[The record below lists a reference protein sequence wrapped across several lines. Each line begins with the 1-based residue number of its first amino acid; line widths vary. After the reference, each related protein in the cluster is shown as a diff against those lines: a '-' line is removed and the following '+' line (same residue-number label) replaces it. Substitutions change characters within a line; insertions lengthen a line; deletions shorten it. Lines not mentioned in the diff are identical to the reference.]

1 MSSKLKGSRLEA
13 EVDRY
18 RSECNWRRMADVLGW
33 VRSKNSGMEQ
43 FADLLEGE
51 LILEAF
57 IESQSELLTPNPEH
71 FDALRK
77 AESLLQTS
85 LETNSESAVISMDAR
100 LLLAKLYYFVAN
112 FREALANIE
121 KSKLDKAGTPFETLR
136 ALKLVAEAYAIK
148 GFSMEQLN
156 AKEERRAQQEKNRI
170 QVLYCF
176 EKSAELAICYVS
188 ELEKSLN
195 SATRSAAAPGTSA
208 LNADKIGELLET
220 TLERVPLLTLRRNV
234 CDKRWDANGVEWYR
248 KIMTSLGD
256 KAIGERLQQRLSRQL
271 AEVLIRGMLESDYD
285 QSSLNKS
292 LSVTEKSQSLGFY
305 TGSHKGY
312 FSPVSRIEEILLLL
326 LISEVLSTRDVI
338 LSRSDDLQS
347 CRRDSIQDA
356 TMVHNLLTMVL
367 SSLRQYQLLAN
378 IYERAMKFANQDR
391 YIWFQFGMSLMCQ
404 GRWLRASRILHQC
417 VTLEREDENECVEHM
432 LLAKMEIEQLGQYD
446 KAIEHADKAIKLC
459 SQNWL
464 KGRCMLLHAVAFSL
478 KAQTVVV
485 FDDRKQMLADA
496 VCLFEA
502 VIKHDTHDELAYFF
516 CALQYAIARDMD
528 TALAYCQ
535 RSLELNPEQ
544 PLAIMFLALLFTA
557 RNDYKGAR
565 ELVIKALDDFP
576 THYGLLVLRLK
587 LETKYG
593 RVEEALNTS
602 KHLLNFWRR
611 LPRGSVDM
619 INGEEENVSNGGGPP
634 SKNGASDSVKDITAS
649 RSFVANQEVMAP
661 VAPMFTTPLGIISKA
676 SHVSL
681 HASVPDIPRPLSTPR
696 KRTFPSL
703 AEDRPSRNP
712 WDCIPHQAS
721 IWVELAEL
729 FLEAKK
735 VDDVQA
741 CVEEA
746 CSLFPNSH
754 QALYLKGRLF
764 SIKSDDIREKDPSSA
779 ASYRARAKSCL
790 LSALAIC
797 PSHIPSLRHLAH
809 VYRNDSNLKMAE
821 KILRDVI
828 RVDPLNNESWQA
840 LAEVL
845 GEDCRYEESIE
856 FSVSSGIPQGSVLG
870 PLLFL
875 LFINDITSI
884 VSDLHVSIKL
894 YADDVKLY
902 SIYPVN
908 NPNDEL
914 QIALDRLSTWSR
926 TAGLKISVSKCFCLH
941 IGRRNAKRAYSING
955 DVIPTTKA
963 VRDLGL
969 QMDPKLNFSAHV
981 DSIILSAHRKCY
993 LLMKTLRS
1001 TSLRVYV
1008 TAYKSYIRPI
1018 LEYATECWNSC
1029 TGGLSLRVER
1039 AQKHFTRWICRRC
1052 RLPYA
1057 SYADRLRHLEME
1069 TLSHRRRLADLIM
1082 VYKIVHGHARIPVT
1096 DFFSRNQ
1103 RRSRN
1108 HGYTLT
1114 KPAARSIESRFF
1126 SSRVI
1131 NDWNALPA
1139 SIVNSA
1145 TPKLFRSR
1153 IRNHV
1158 FPDGRR

>member
-681 HASVPDIPRPLSTPR
+681 HASVPDVTDSASIVNSTQANISEFGGGSTISESVGLHSSSSNSIGAQA
-696 KRTFPSL
+696 TF
-703 AEDRPSRNP
+703 R
-712 WDCIPHQAS
+712 IQAS

-856 FSVSSGIPQGSVLG
+856 CSQTANCLESTTPIIPL
-870 PLLFL
+870 
-875 LFINDITSI
+875 T
-884 VSDLHVSIKL
+884 
-894 YADDVKLY
+894 
-902 SIYPVN
+902 
-908 NPNDEL
+908 
-914 QIALDRLSTWSR
+914 
-926 TAGLKISVSKCFCLH
+926 
-941 IGRRNAKRAYSING
+941 
-955 DVIPTTKA
+955 VIP
-963 VRDLGL
+963 
-969 QMDPKLNFSAHV
+969 
-981 DSIILSAHRKCY
+981 
-993 LLMKTLRS
+993 
-1001 TSLRVYV
+1001 
-1008 TAYKSYIRPI
+1008 
-1018 LEYATECWNSC
+1018 
-1029 TGGLSLRVER
+1029 
-1039 AQKHFTRWICRRC
+1039 
-1052 RLPYA
+1052 
-1057 SYADRLRHLEME
+1057 
-1069 TLSHRRRLADLIM
+1069 
-1082 VYKIVHGHARIPVT
+1082 
-1096 DFFSRNQ
+1096 
-1103 RRSRN
+1103 
-1108 HGYTLT
+1108 
-1114 KPAARSIESRFF
+1114 
-1126 SSRVI
+1126 RVI
-1131 NDWNALPA
+1131 R
-1139 SIVNSA
+1139 
-1145 TPKLFRSR
+1145 T
-1153 IRNHV
+1153 
-1158 FPDGRR
+1158 